1 MKLSPFVA
9 AILPSLE
16 VTQMTKRNYA
26 GAYRLNLA
34 PSLGEKEIS
43 SITKNDIVTALAPLP
58 PQTKYQTLMT
68 ARTIFRE
75 ALERELIESSPAAT
89 IKAPKIQVKPGK
101 FLTWEEL
108 REINFGLHTT
118 KIRFLALHGLRY
130 GEAAALTEEDI
141 YDGIVHITKS
151 KHGATKSK
159 SGVRNVPLISEFESF
174 PLYQKGIAKVL
185 KPYGVTVHSLR
196 KTYAYTLKSAQ
207 VHVTTASKLMGH
219 ANPMITL
226 SIYTQ
231 VRDDEVGQSG
241 LALSSYIARA
251 KPSMAKQ

>member
-9 AILPSLE
+9 ELLPSLE
-16 VTQMTKRNYA
+16 IAQMTRRNYA

-34 PSLGEKEIS
+34 PRLGEKELS
-43 SITKNDIVTALAPLP
+43 AITKNDIVTALAPLP

-75 ALERELIESSPAAT
+75 ALERELIDSSPAAT

-108 REINFGLHTT
+108 RDINFGVMKK
-118 KIRFLALHGLRY
+118 KIHFLALHGLRY
-130 GEAAALTEEDI
+130 GEAAALTQEDI
-141 YDGIVHITKS
+141 YDGVVHITKS

-159 SGVRNVPLISEFESF
+159 SGVRNVPLISEFEPF
-174 PLYQKGIAKVL
+174 PYYQRSIAKAL
-185 KPYGVTVHSLR
+185 RPYGVTVHSLR

-207 VHVTTASKLMGH
+207 IHVTTASKLMGH

-241 LALSSYIARA
+241 LALTSYIART
-251 KPSMAKQ
+251 KS